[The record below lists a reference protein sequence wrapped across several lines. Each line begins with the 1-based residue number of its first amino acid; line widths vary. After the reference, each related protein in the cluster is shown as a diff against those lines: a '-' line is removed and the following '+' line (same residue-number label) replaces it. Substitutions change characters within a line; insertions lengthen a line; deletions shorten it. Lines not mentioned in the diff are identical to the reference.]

1 MNYKNY
7 PSHCSFPDS
16 DCENFHNNHIPT
28 WNVALKHLKG
38 QSNMV
43 GIVSGYF
50 NPIHYGHIEYINNA
64 KENCDWLVAIV
75 NSDYQRE
82 LKGSKEFMDENHRVN
97 IVKNLKSVDETF
109 ISIDK
114 DKTQCES
121 LKYFRKKYPDKKLI
135 FFNSGDRQGSNL
147 VAPESLTCKEYN
159 IEECVLPLPK
169 IFSSSDLL
177 KKL

>member
-1 MNYKNY
+1 MNYDNY
-7 PSHCSFPDS
+7 PSRCNFPDS
-16 DCENFHNNHIPT
+16 DCENFYKNHIPN
-28 WNVALKHLKG
+28 WNNFLSELKDKKI
-38 QSNMV
+38 

-50 NPIHYGHIEYINNA
+50 NPIHYGHIEYINSA

-75 NSDYQRE
+75 NSDYQRA
-82 LKGSKEFMDENHRVN
+82 LKGSKEFMDEIHRIN

-121 LKYFRKKYPDKKLI
+121 LKYFRQKYPDNKLL

-147 VAPESLTCKEYN
+147 VVPESSTCKEYN
-159 IEECVLPLPK
+159 IEECILPMPK

>member
-1 MNYKNY
+1 MITELTNLPDYK
-7 PSHCSFPDS
+7 SKK
-16 DCENFHNNHIPT
+16 I
-28 WNVALKHLKG
+28 
-38 QSNMV
+38 

-50 NPIHYGHIEYINNA
+50 NPIHYGHIEYINGA
-64 KENCDWLVAIV
+64 KEQCDWLVVII
-75 NSDYQRE
+75 NSDHQRI
-82 LKGSKEFMDENHRVN
+82 LKGSKEFMDENHRLN

-121 LKYFRKKYPDKKLI
+121 LKYFRQKYPDNKLS

-147 VAPESLTCKEYN
+147 ELPESLTCKQYN
-159 IEECVLPLPK
+159 IEECILPLQK
-169 IFSSSDLL
+169 IFSSSELL

>member
-1 MNYKNY
+1 MKMN
-7 PSHCSFPDS
+7 
-16 DCENFHNNHIPT
+16 NFIDTSN
-28 WNVALKHLKG
+28 LKG
-38 QSNMV
+38 KKI

-50 NPIHYGHIEYINNA
+50 NPIHYGHIEYINSA

-109 ISIDK
+109 VSIDK

-121 LKYFRKKYPDKKLI
+121 LKYFRQKYSENELA

-147 VAPESLTCKEYN
+147 VAPESSTCKEYN
-159 IEECVLPLPK
+159 IEECVIPLPK